1 MCTGWIQAK
10 GKDYLLYSNGEMA
23 HDCELYGY
31 RFDSNG
37 VATKIE

>member
-1 MCTGWIQAK
+1 MCTGWIQVK
-10 GKDYLLYSNGEMA
+10 GKEYLLYSDGSMA